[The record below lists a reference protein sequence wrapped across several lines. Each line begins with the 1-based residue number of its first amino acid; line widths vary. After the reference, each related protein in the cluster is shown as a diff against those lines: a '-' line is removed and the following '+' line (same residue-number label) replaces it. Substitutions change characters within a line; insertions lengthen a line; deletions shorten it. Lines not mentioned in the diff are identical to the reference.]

1 MMVLWNKLSIHK
13 SLTKKRVIKEH
24 VRNSYRDH
32 DQDEHGEGPSNG
44 RRRGRPLL
52 ETQCF
57 YSRKYEHT
65 MKYCKKQEDESEDTK
80 FMHEQESKEV
90 ETVFMAFASN
100 ELVED
105 DVLNNFTAKDVM
117 FKAVDDA
124 LHSNFGNLDDM
135 KT

>member
-1 MMVLWNKLSIHK
+1 
-13 SLTKKRVIKEH
+13 
-24 VRNSYRDH
+24 
-32 DQDEHGEGPSNG
+32 
-44 RRRGRPLL
+44 
-52 ETQCF
+52 
-57 YSRKYEHT
+57 

-90 ETVFMAFASN
+90 ETMFMAFASN